1 MEVPARVRVW
11 RSKFAQMEADRSV
24 FNSHWDEIARVVAPD
39 SARFTSDYN
48 TEGEKRRG
56 ELYDSIGQAC
66 NERLAAGF
74 YSLLTS
80 PTQKWFELN
89 TNNPEVD
96 NDYDVQLW
104 LHEVSSRMF
113 IEMGRPQCGFIT
125 AIQEVYHSLGA
136 FGNGIIF
143 VTESP
148 NLSLLQFN
156 SLPLQECY
164 FGESSGNKVDTLF
177 RKYKRT
183 AAQLVHT
190 FGLERLSERTQKLYE
205 SNNISEKIDI
215 LHVIEPVQ
223 AINGKPFRT
232 AYIELQ
238 NNHIISEGSYDECPF
253 AIGRFYKTSYETY
266 GRGPGSTALAD
277 LNVLQQIDKTVLQGA
292 QKMVDPPL
300 MVPDQGFI
308 GAIRVAPGAI
318 SYFRQGLSAEDRIVP
333 LQTGGVPQ
341 LGEDLA
347 QGRRNR
353 IREMFYVDQLQMS
366 EGPQMTATEVL
377 QRAEDRMR
385 LLGPVVGRAQAE
397 LLGPLLERVFGLML
411 RAGRLPEPPQILL
424 QPDVKLRITYQSLM
438 FKAQEQTE
446 ANGLLRVAQLIS
458 PFMAADPT
466 VMDVFNTEMIARR
479 LGQVYSLNPQFFR
492 SQREVSEM
500 RQQRQEQQAMQA
512 QLEMAAQGGAA
523 LKDTAQ
529 GMATLGQMQ

>member
-1 MEVPARVRVW
+1 M
-11 RSKFAQMEADRSV
+11 
-24 FNSHWDEIARVVAPD
+24 
-39 SARFTSDYN
+39 
-48 TEGEKRRG
+48 
-56 ELYDSIGQAC
+56 
-66 NERLAAGF
+66 
-74 YSLLTS
+74 
-80 PTQKWFELN
+80 
-89 TNNPEVD
+89 
-96 NDYDVQLW
+96 
-104 LHEVSSRMF
+104 
-113 IEMGRPQCGFIT
+113 
-125 AIQEVYHSLGA
+125 
-136 FGNGIIF
+136 
-143 VTESP
+143 
-148 NLSLLQFN
+148 
-156 SLPLQECY
+156 
-164 FGESSGNKVDTLF
+164 
-177 RKYKRT
+177 
-183 AAQLVHT
+183 
-190 FGLERLSERTQKLYE
+190 
-205 SNNISEKIDI
+205 
-215 LHVIEPVQ
+215 
-223 AINGKPFRT
+223 
-232 AYIELQ
+232 
-238 NNHIISEGSYDECPF
+238 
-253 AIGRFYKTSYETY
+253 
-266 GRGPGSTALAD
+266 
-277 LNVLQQIDKTVLQGA
+277 
-292 QKMVDPPL
+292 
-300 MVPDQGFI
+300 
-308 GAIRVAPGAI
+308 
-318 SYFRQGLSAEDRIVP
+318 P

-466 VMDVFNTEMIARR
+466 VMDVFNTEVIARR

-492 SQREVSEM
+492 SQREVSEI

>member
-1 MEVPARVRVW
+1 M
-11 RSKFAQMEADRSV
+11 
-24 FNSHWDEIARVVAPD
+24 
-39 SARFTSDYN
+39 
-48 TEGEKRRG
+48 
-56 ELYDSIGQAC
+56 
-66 NERLAAGF
+66 
-74 YSLLTS
+74 
-80 PTQKWFELN
+80 
-89 TNNPEVD
+89 
-96 NDYDVQLW
+96 
-104 LHEVSSRMF
+104 
-113 IEMGRPQCGFIT
+113 
-125 AIQEVYHSLGA
+125 
-136 FGNGIIF
+136 
-143 VTESP
+143 
-148 NLSLLQFN
+148 
-156 SLPLQECY
+156 
-164 FGESSGNKVDTLF
+164 
-177 RKYKRT
+177 
-183 AAQLVHT
+183 
-190 FGLERLSERTQKLYE
+190 
-205 SNNISEKIDI
+205 
-215 LHVIEPVQ
+215 
-223 AINGKPFRT
+223 
-232 AYIELQ
+232 
-238 NNHIISEGSYDECPF
+238 
-253 AIGRFYKTSYETY
+253 
-266 GRGPGSTALAD
+266 
-277 LNVLQQIDKTVLQGA
+277 
-292 QKMVDPPL
+292 
-300 MVPDQGFI
+300 
-308 GAIRVAPGAI
+308 
-318 SYFRQGLSAEDRIVP
+318 P

-341 LGEDLA
+341 LVVDLA

-466 VMDVFNTEMIARR
+466 VMDVFNTEVIARR

-492 SQREVSEM
+492 SQREVSEI